1 MLALTTCCLMT
12 LAMGTLHA
20 WSVLSAS
27 LEQTLS
33 LSRAGSSLV
42 YSIALVSLTL
52 TVLCAAPLFDKLK
65 PWVLFATA
73 SAMAGVGLLIAASG
87 NAAALYVG
95 YGLIFGI
102 ANGAGYGFALQLSA
116 RVYPHRSGFAM
127 GITTASYA
135 LGATLGAQI
144 LGLLVANHD
153 ALFTVRLHGYSFLL
167 LAPVLAVLI
176 AKSNARYIDKTQ
188 QPDSASNRPF
198 DNGSA
203 PPTSNHI
210 DKALINR
217 YRISYG
223 LSVFAGLMAMA
234 HAVPF
239 ISSFQTAAAAP
250 NALNVALL
258 GAVVLGVGNATGG
271 VIAGLASDKLNPVA
285 IVTALPAIAAA
296 ALAAAA
302 MASTL
307 AVSLSALTII
317 GFTYGALI
325 AVYPVAIAR
334 QFGPAASAGAYGQ
347 VFIAWG
353 AAGLL
358 APVVAGALYDAT
370 RSYQYP
376 MLLALCLSLFATA
389 AARRLCD

>member
-1 MLALTTCCLMT
+1 L
-12 LAMGTLHA
+12 
-20 WSVLSAS
+20 
-27 LEQTLS
+27 
-33 LSRAGSSLV
+33 R
-42 YSIALVSLTL
+42 Y
-52 TVLCAAPLFDKLK
+52 
-65 PWVLFATA
+65 
-73 SAMAGVGLLIAASG
+73 
-87 NAAALYVG
+87 N
-95 YGLIFGI
+95 
-102 ANGAGYGFALQLSA
+102 LSA
-116 RVYPHRSGFAM
+116 RVYPQRSGFAM
-127 GITTASYA
+127 GVTTASYA
-135 LGATLGAQI
+135 LGATIGAQI
-144 LGLLVANHD
+144 LGALVADHD
-153 ALFTVRLHGYSFLL
+153 ALVTLRLHGYSFLL

-176 AKSNARYIDKTQ
+176 AKSNARYTDKAQSSDSGGTQ
-188 QPDSASNRPF
+188 ASDDATASP
-198 DNGSA
+198 A
-203 PPTSNHI
+203 SNHI
-210 DKALINR
+210 DQAFINR

-239 ISSFQTAAAAP
+239 ISSFQATAAAP
-250 NALNVALL
+250 NALNIALL
-258 GAVVLGVGNATGG
+258 GAVVLGVGNAAGG

-285 IVTALPAIAAA
+285 IVTALPAIAAV

-307 AVSLSALTII
+307 LVSLSALTVI

-334 QFGPAASAGAYGQ
+334 RFGATASASAYGQ

-376 MLLALCLSLFATA
+376 MLLALCLSLLAMA
-389 AARRLCD
+389 AARGLAQ